1 VQASAYTTVV
11 GSITDAAV
19 AEEAM
24 HSVDAVLHPATLHK
38 PHVVTRSRRIVLRTS
53 RSFPD
58 EDYDEHIRG
67 AYVDGEGYHAGQ
79 LAQSIPN
86 K

>member
-1 VQASAYTTVV
+1 MQASAYTTVV

-58 EDYDEHIRG
+58 EHIRG

-79 LAQSIPN
+79 LARSIPN